1 MLPKVFIYFILSL
14 SSGLGTGYIK
24 YAPGTF
30 GTLLAALIIIVF
42 NYSFSLSLLLLM
54 TFLSI
59 IICSIADTIYDEQ
72 DSKKI
77 TLDEIIGF
85 FVSMYGI
92 PISFQNIFI
101 CFILFR
107 LFDIF
112 KPFPISFIDSRYK
125 NGFGIVADDIIAG
138 IFTNIIFIIGTYFLS
153 TL

>member
-1 MLPKVFIYFILSL
+1 LLHKAFIYFIISL

-30 GTLLAALIIIVF
+30 GTLLAALIIIIF
-42 NYSFSLSLLLLM
+42 NYSFSLPLLFVM
-54 TFLSI
+54 IFLSI
-59 IICSIADTIYDEQ
+59 IICSIADTVYDEQ

-92 PISFQNIFI
+92 PVSSQNILI

-112 KPFPISFIDSRYK
+112 KPFPISYIDNRYK

-138 IFTNIIFIIGTYFLS
+138 IFANIVFIIGAYFLN
-153 TL
+153 LL